1 MPERMFLSLDA
12 FIKKPA
18 SFLRKVEK
26 SKTRLFGQ
34 AKKKDFF
41 DSALLEYSQSD
52 SKAPANADEKDNAK
66 RKGADSH
73 DWETTDCR
81 PSGQKNEN
89 SAE

>member
-1 MPERMFLSLDA
+1 
-12 FIKKPA
+12 
-18 SFLRKVEK
+18 LRK
-26 SKTRLFGQ
+26 
-34 AKKKDFF
+34 AKLGFSGKQKKVFF

-66 RKGADSH
+66 QKGADSH

-89 SAE
+89 PAE